1 MINIKVM
8 LINIYVIFVC
18 FFECVF
24 LGWFMVMYVI
34 CFCIWL
40 VLYIEWIR
48 MMLKFNNVVSG
59 INVNIVIIN

>member
-1 MINIKVM
+1 M

-48 MMLKFNNVVSG
+48 IMLKFNNVVSG